1 MTKKGYTF
9 IGTNRLN
16 CNAFFIISEL
26 CEKISI
32 NIPNEEDLSKY
43 TNVKFK
49 VLKNSKGK
57 LVNIH
62 ELKSEIDSVNVYD
75 LNKEKIVPY
84 KET

>member
-1 MTKKGYTF
+1 MANKGYTF

-16 CNAFFIISEL
+16 CNAFFILSEL

-32 NIPNEEDLSKY
+32 NIPNEEDLLKY

-49 VLKNSKGK
+49 VLKNLNGK
-57 LVNIH
+57 LVNID
-62 ELKSEIDSVNVYD
+62 ELKNEIDSVNVYD
-75 LNKEKIVPY
+75 LDKEKVVPY